1 MRALAALCLIALPV
15 IAQAEPLELSRKRS
29 QRSNAEAIGQGAASN
44 NQTTSAETVSV
55 GGNNV
60 NNSYFSEFGRSS
72 WYQFSEKGVRCE
84 GPRFSAGIWADPGNQ
99 YYSAGRYRQDAH
111 DLRGAI
117 AVTIPFGGER
127 VICQSMAKEMERRTK
142 FDSDKGIVTACLN
155 LKKSGL
161 KLQPAVLEMFP
172 HLEPCKVIF
181 ASAPLSGL

>member
-1 MRALAALCLIALPV
+1 MKWLAGLCLIALPIV
-15 IAQAEPLELSRKRS
+15 VQADPIELSRKRS
-29 QRSNAEAIGQGAASN
+29 QSSNAEAIGQGAASN

-72 WYQFSEKGVRCE
+72 WYQFSEKAVRCE

-127 VICQSMAKEMERRTK
+127 VICQSMAKELERRMK
-142 FDSDKGIVTACLN
+142 FDTEKGQLGACFAMKEAGTMFNDALI
-155 LKKSGL
+155 K
-161 KLQPAVLEMFP
+161 VLPSLVVCRDLMATQDP
-172 HLEPCKVIF
+172 
-181 ASAPLSGL
+181 